1 MFRKI
6 LEDQMSQKIENAAVW
21 NELINVEE
29 LEQKLAPSASW
40 EIVEP

>member
-1 MFRKI
+1 MFRNI
-6 LEDQMSQKIENAAVW
+6 LEDQMSQKIENAAIW